1 MPVPELI
8 AVHAPLSDHQVERI
22 AREAA
27 PARVLGPTQLK
38 ADRTLLAGAEV
49 LFTNAIKP
57 ERLRDAAKLRWIQTA
72 GAGVEWLLTPEI
84 VARPELTITNAS
96 GVHGDQ
102 IAEHVFA
109 LMLALARRLPLALQL
124 QHEQR
129 WDSAPFLANTPLLAG
144 ATLGILGVGAIGLR
158 VAELGAAFRMRVI
171 GTRRGA
177 APAPHV
183 ERMYGPEGLGH
194 VLRESHYVVNALPL
208 TAATRGLIGAP
219 ELAAM
224 RGDAVLINIGRGGT
238 VQTDALLAALQA

>member
-1 MPVPELI
+1 MPQPKLI
-8 AVHAPLSDHQVERI
+8 AVHAPLSDTQVERI

-27 PARVLGPTQLK
+27 PVPVLGPVQLK

-49 LFTNAIKP
+49 LLTNAIKP
-57 ERLRDAAKLRWIQTA
+57 DRLREAAGLRWIQTA

-84 VARPELTITNAS
+84 VQRPELTITNAS

-109 LMLALARRLPLALQL
+109 LMLALARRLPLALQF
-124 QHEQR
+124 QREQR
-129 WDSAPFLANTPLLAG
+129 WDSAPFLANTRLLAG

-183 ERMYGPEGLGH
+183 ERMYGPEGLH
-194 VLRESHYVVNALPL
+194 
-208 TAATRGLIGAP
+208 
-219 ELAAM
+219 
-224 RGDAVLINIGRGGT
+224 
-238 VQTDALLAALQA
+238 